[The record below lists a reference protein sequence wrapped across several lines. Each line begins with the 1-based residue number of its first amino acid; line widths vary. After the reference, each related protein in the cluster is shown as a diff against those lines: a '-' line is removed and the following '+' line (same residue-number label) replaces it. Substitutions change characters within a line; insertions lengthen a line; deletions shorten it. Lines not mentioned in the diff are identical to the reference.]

1 MKNSRLKYLLSG
13 LFALSLILA
22 SCSQAQRSVKTEQ
35 PTTAVE
41 AISSPESV
49 VTTDT
54 QMKTVE
60 ENEPGPIEAT
70 EESTEKPTP
79 RAGLVATDPSTVSL
93 ASGEIQLVEFFAF
106 W

>member
-1 MKNSRLKYLLSG
+1 MKNDQLKYLLSAF
-13 LFALSLILA
+13 FALSVILA
-22 SCSQAQRSVKTEQ
+22 SCSQVQRSVKTEQ

-41 AISSPESV
+41 AISSPESA

-54 QMKTVE
+54 QMNAVE
-60 ENEPGPIEAT
+60 ENEPEPIEAT

-79 RAGLVATDPSTVSL
+79 RSGLVATDPSTVTL